1 VKDRESLFVRNIG
14 IGIEYYG
21 KDAAIEDGRMKKKIV
36 KEDLK
41 EIDVFR
47 SCKNL

>member
-21 KDAAIEDGRMKKKIV
+21 KDAAIEDGRMKKKVV
-36 KEDLK
+36 KDVT